1 MLTRED
7 TRTIERI
14 AERAIRERM
23 VTKHHRYS
31 LSSTLRI
38 MKERDP
44 DIDLEAILDSTDPAM
59 ELARLGLLY

>member
-1 MLTRED
+1 
-7 TRTIERI
+7 
-14 AERAIRERM
+14 M

-31 LSSTLRI
+31 LSSMLRI

-44 DIDLEAILDSTDPAM
+44 DLDLEAILDSPDPAM